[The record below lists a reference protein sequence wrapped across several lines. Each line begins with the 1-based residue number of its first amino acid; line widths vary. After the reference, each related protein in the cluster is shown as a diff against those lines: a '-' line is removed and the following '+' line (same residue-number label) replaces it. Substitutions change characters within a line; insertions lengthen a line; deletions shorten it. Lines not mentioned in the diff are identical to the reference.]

1 MNKFKLGTWAEI
13 PTPYATH
20 IMAKA
25 GFDFSIIDME
35 HGVIDFEL
43 AQNMIFAA
51 HSEKK
56 QAYIRVPA
64 IEESWILR
72 AADTGCDGIIFPQ
85 VSSKKDIEKIIEYSY
100 FSPIGKRGFN
110 PYISAGGYTG
120 KNNDFFKI
128 ANEHLSLGIILEG
141 REAFE
146 NIDEILANEQ
156 IDIVYIGQY
165 DLSVALDVPGDITN
179 PKVLDMMKVSVEKI
193 NRANKIAGCMVQNIE
208 EAKKIINQNFSFIVY
223 KVDSGILYES
233 VNEFVKGVYSNE
245 II

>member
-51 HSEKK
+51 HSEQK

-72 AADTGCDGIIFPQ
+72 AADTG
-85 VSSKKDIEKIIEYSY
+85 
-100 FSPIGKRGFN
+100 
-110 PYISAGGYTG
+110 
-120 KNNDFFKI
+120 
-128 ANEHLSLGIILEG
+128 LSLIHISEPT
-141 REAFE
+141 RH
-146 NIDEILANEQ
+146 
-156 IDIVYIGQY
+156 
-165 DLSVALDVPGDITN
+165 
-179 PKVLDMMKVSVEKI
+179 
-193 NRANKIAGCMVQNIE
+193 
-208 EAKKIINQNFSFIVY
+208 
-223 KVDSGILYES
+223 SGIS
-233 VNEFVKGVYSNE
+233 RMPSSA
-245 II
+245 